1 VSYIEVV
8 NVSKWYGDAQSG
20 PVILDSISLDI
31 QQGEFVSLVGPSG
44 CGKSTL
50 LQIIAGLKP
59 PSAGAV
65 RLSDRTITAP
75 PFEMIYVFQQYTR
88 SIFPWK
94 TVSENVAF
102 GLERRRQVQKQE
114 IARRC
119 AALVSAVGLTG
130 FESYYPWQLSGGMQ
144 QRVALARALAC
155 EPNVLLM
162 DEPFG
167 SVDALTRTELQD
179 LILELWQQLRLTIL
193 FVTHDIDEAIYL
205 SDRVEVMSRAPA
217 HLIENV
223 VVELARPRQQVQTRE
238 SSAYLEYRRVLFDR
252 VFAQQRQVTAAAR
265 GAP

>member
-1 VSYIEVV
+1 M
-8 NVSKWYGDAQSG
+8 G
-20 PVILDSISLDI
+20 PLVLDSISLGI
-31 QQGEFVSLVGPSG
+31 ERGELVSLVGPSG

-50 LQIIAGLKP
+50 LQIVAGLKA

-65 RLSDRTITAP
+65 RLSDRTVTAP

-102 GLERRRQVQKQE
+102 GLERRQRLRREE
-114 IARRC
+114 IGRRC
-119 AALVSAVGLTG
+119 ASLISAVGLVG
-130 FESYYPWQLSGGMQ
+130 FERYYPWQLSGGMQ

-179 LILELWQQLRLTIL
+179 LILELWQQLSLTIL

-217 HLIENV
+217 RLIDHLL
-223 VVELARPRQQVQTRE
+223 VELGRPRRQVQTRE
-238 SSAYLEYRRVLFDR
+238 SPAYLEYRRILFDR
-252 VFAQQRQVTAAAR
+252 VFSQQRQVTPAVV
-265 GAP
+265 GAPG

>member
-1 VSYIEVV
+1 MSYIEVV
-8 NVSKWYGDAQSG
+8 NVSKRYGDAQQMG
-20 PVILDSISLDI
+20 PLILDSISLEI
-31 QQGEFVSLVGPSG
+31 EKGAFVSLVGPSG

-59 PSAGAV
+59 PSGGAV
-65 RLSDRTITAP
+65 RLSDRTITGP

-102 GLERRRQVQKQE
+102 GLERRQRLERVE
-114 IARRC
+114 IERRC
-119 AALVSAVGLTG
+119 ASLISAVGLTG
-130 FESYYPWQLSGGMQ
+130 FERYYPWQLSGGMQ

-217 HLIENV
+217 RLIEHV
-223 VVELARPRQQVQTRE
+223 VVKLERPRQQVQTRE
-238 SSAYLEYRRVLFDR
+238 TPAYLDYRRVLFDR
-252 VFAQQRQVTAAAR
+252 VFSQQRQATAAA